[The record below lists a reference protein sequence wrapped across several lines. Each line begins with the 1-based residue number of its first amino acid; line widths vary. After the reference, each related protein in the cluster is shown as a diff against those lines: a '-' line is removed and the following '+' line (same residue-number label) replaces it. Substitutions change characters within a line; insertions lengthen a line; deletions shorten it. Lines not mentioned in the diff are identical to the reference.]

1 MVWAASHRQ
10 LCHGPSQAFNIT
22 MGFPH
27 PWFLVV
33 FSQLQRIYHTIV
45 EVPTHPRW
53 PNFSCTR
60 STGVQ
65 RRPKALWSPSAKET
79 SPNRN
84 RVLSHIPLLSF
95 SKFKISKE
103 MTLNWSHPV
112 KLSFNYQIISYHIIS
127 PHGLIS
133 KIRDRVTL
141 NHSSISYPHIGL
153 QTMRIFLKR
162 AQMVNYLFK
171 FYICK

>member
-22 MGFPH
+22 MGFRH

-79 SPNRN
+79 SPNRIGSSAIFPYYLFPN
-84 RVLSHIPLLSF
+84 LKFQKKWHSIEVILS
-95 SKFKISKE
+95 
-103 MTLNWSHPV
+103 
-112 KLSFNYQIISYHIIS
+112 NYPSTIKSYHIIS